1 MRKKFGTVA
10 VGGTFDEFHKGHR
23 ALILKAFELGERVL
37 IGLSTDGF
45 AKKLRKNRD
54 IEPYEER
61 LRELTV
67 FLERNGLR
75 RRAEIVPLDDP
86 YGLTITD
93 GKIEALVVS
102 RETEPCAYE
111 INEIRTKRGL
121 CPLEI
126 HVIEMVPADDH
137 ISISSTRI
145 HLGEIDRE
153 GRLMSKRD
161 K

>member
-23 ALILKAFELGERVL
+23 ALILEAFELGERVL

-61 LRELTV
+61 RRELTV
-67 FLERNGLR
+67 FLERNELR

-86 YGLTITD
+86 YGLTVTD

-102 RETEPCAYE
+102 RETKPRAYE

-126 HVIEMVPADDH
+126 YVIEMVPADDH

-153 GRLMSKRD
+153 GRLVSKRD

>member
-1 MRKKFGTVA
+1 MGKKFGTVA

-23 ALILKAFELGERVL
+23 ALILEAFELGERVL

-86 YGLTITD
+86 YGLTVTD

-102 RETEPCAYE
+102 RETKPRAYE
-111 INEIRTKRGL
+111 INEIRTKGGL
-121 CPLEI
+121 RPLEI
-126 HVIEMVPADDH
+126 YVIEMVPADDH

-153 GRLMSKRD
+153 GRLVSKRD